1 MSNDHVVGRTK
12 SAGYQIVVRRTF
24 PISQEN
30 VSEFVASQA
39 GLANWLG
46 KSEHF
51 DLKPGGK
58 YTSSTGNGEFPIVK
72 LHEQLR
78 LTWKKSGWEKA
89 STIQVR
95 IIPKNDGKTTISFHQ
110 ENLPDELA
118 RTEMKQHWEGVLER
132 IGTQG

>member
-12 SAGYQIVVRRTF
+12 SVGFQIGVRRTF
-24 PISQEN
+24 SISQEIAW
-30 VSEFVASQA
+30 ELVASNA
-39 GLANWLG
+39 GLNSWLG
-46 KSEHF
+46 ESEHF

-58 YTSSTGNGEFPIVK
+58 YTSSTGNGEFRIVK

-95 IIPKNDGKTTISFHQ
+95 IIPKNDGKTTISFH
-110 ENLPDELA
+110 
-118 RTEMKQHWEGVLER
+118 
-132 IGTQG
+132 